1 MAKQM
6 SATTKDVLKCV
17 LVLVA
22 IALVAGILLGVVN
35 KFTYVDVNAVMLTSL
50 SEKFDVAQ
58 SSVKSDNSYIYNK
71 SEDSYVERC
80 YVVYKEVDGTTTDE
94 IEALVYLVVG
104 SGAYS
109 GSVEML
115 YTVKDG
121 KIADI
126 EVYSHSE
133 TSGIG
138 TKVLKQE
145 NLNKYK
151 GIELSSITNY
161 NIAGGADA
169 KGDALYVSGATRT
182 TRGVLNSLRAL
193 AYSYN
198 TYVAREAAGE

>member
-6 SATTKDVLKCV
+6 SATTKDVLKYV
-17 LVLVA
+17 FVLVA
-22 IALVAGILLGVVN
+22 IALVAGILLSVVN
-35 KFTYVDVNAVMLTSL
+35 KFTYVDVNAVILTSL

-80 YVVYKEVDGTTTDE
+80 YVVYKEVDGTATDE

-169 KGDALYVSGATRT
+169 KGDAVYVSGATRT

>member
-80 YVVYKEVDGTTTDE
+80 YVVYKEVDGTATDE

-109 GSVEML
+109 DSVEML

-169 KGDALYVSGATRT
+169 KGDAVYVSGATRT

-198 TYVAREAAGE
+198 TYVAMEAAGE

>member
-6 SATTKDVLKCV
+6 SSTTKDVLKCV

-50 SEKFDVAQ
+50 SEKFDVSQ
-58 SSVKSDNSYIYNK
+58 SSVKSDNSYIYKK
-71 SEDSYVERC
+71 SDDNYVERC
-80 YVVYKEVDGTTTDE
+80 YLVYKEVDGAATDE

-121 KIADI
+121 KIADL

-169 KGDALYVSGATRT
+169 KGDAVYVSGATRT

>member
-80 YVVYKEVDGTTTDE
+80 YVVYKEVDGVATD
-94 IEALVYLVVG
+94 
-104 SGAYS
+104 
-109 GSVEML
+109 
-115 YTVKDG
+115 
-121 KIADI
+121 
-126 EVYSHSE
+126 
-133 TSGIG
+133 
-138 TKVLKQE
+138 
-145 NLNKYK
+145 
-151 GIELSSITNY
+151 
-161 NIAGGADA
+161 
-169 KGDALYVSGATRT
+169 
-182 TRGVLNSLRAL
+182 
-193 AYSYN
+193 
-198 TYVAREAAGE
+198 

>member
-22 IALVAGILLGVVN
+22 IALVAGILPGVVN

-80 YVVYKEVDGTTTDE
+80 YVVYKEVDGVATDE

-151 GIELSSITNY
+151 GIESSSITNY

-169 KGDALYVSGATRT
+169 KGDAVYVSGATRT

>member
-50 SEKFDVAQ
+50 SEKFDVSQ

-71 SEDSYVERC
+71 SDDSYVERC

-121 KIADI
+121 KIADL

-169 KGDALYVSGATRT
+169 KGDAVYVSGATRT

>member
-1 MAKQM
+1 MAKQI

-80 YVVYKEVDGTTTDE
+80 YVVYKEVDGVATDE
-94 IEALVYLVVG
+94 IEALVYFVVG

-169 KGDALYVSGATRT
+169 KGDAVYVSGATRT